1 MMSFGSKVQASTD
14 CGTLLPKQRRV
25 VMLDLGIEA
34 PVAGR
39 TEADACESVTDFQD
53 ENAREVSC
61 RKTKVGPAQLCGLEK
76 LDAACE
82 WIERKLNEIFGELD
96 TGSSSCDGPRARG
109 EARKVVIF
117 AHHVAVMDGIT
128 RQIELYFR
136 TSALA
141 ANDARE
147 AAQCH
152 FVRFDGDLSD
162 SERAHRLQIF
172 NSQPSCL
179 VCVVSIKA
187 GGVGIDLS
195 KASHAFFVELPSTV
209 SDAMQAESRLHRPG
223 QLHHV
228 HVYYLVARV
237 PGSAHSRTGTAMEA
251 AQHDAARWAKLNRQ
265 MRQTGRVLDGGAFE
279 CGDGA
284 MDRSLDAVVI
294 QGEALTPLKEHCPL
308 PLVPSSPSSQS
319 IQARHVS
326 PPTTDAMSPDA
337 AGVCID
343 LCTGS
348 DVTGISVGSAPAP
361 PAIDTET
368 TSSTIRA
375 LRCDSTGLV

>member
-1 MMSFGSKVQASTD
+1 
-14 CGTLLPKQRRV
+14 
-25 VMLDLGIEA
+25 
-34 PVAGR
+34 
-39 TEADACESVTDFQD
+39 
-53 ENAREVSC
+53 
-61 RKTKVGPAQLCGLEK
+61 
-76 LDAACE
+76 
-82 WIERKLNEIFGELD
+82 
-96 TGSSSCDGPRARG
+96 
-109 EARKVVIF
+109 
-117 AHHVAVMDGIT
+117 
-128 RQIELYFR
+128 
-136 TSALA
+136 
-141 ANDARE
+141 
-147 AAQCH
+147 
-152 FVRFDGDLSD
+152 
-162 SERAHRLQIF
+162 
-172 NSQPSCL
+172 
-179 VCVVSIKA
+179 
-187 GGVGIDLS
+187 
-195 KASHAFFVELPSTV
+195 
-209 SDAMQAESRLHRPG
+209 
-223 QLHHV
+223 
-228 HVYYLVARV
+228 
-237 PGSAHSRTGTAMEA
+237 MEA

-368 TSSTIRA
+368 TSSTIRF
-375 LRCDSTGLV
+375 LVSPHSGRVHLYRSCTAKFGAAETSHCAISVPTLLNLGNCSAAEVRDACA